1 MKKLNLFLVLFSLI
15 LASSLYAEP
24 GTVRKERL
32 PEIPSLSSRDEIFKE
47 YSAIVDENYQLLS
60 SGKEPLMLFF
70 KYTVPPSENLLSIA
84 ARSNIPYDTIATL
97 NGISGNSEKLTGKE
111 LLLPTVPGLFI
122 DTKGRGNLQSILNSS
137 KIENLQKE
145 NLCYNIGT
153 ETFVFLKNERFSPT
167 ERAYFLDATLGLPV
181 DASLSYIS
189 SGFGMRKNPFS
200 GKWKNHKGVDF
211 AAAEGTPVRAVKNGT
226 VSFAKK
232 NDTTFGNYII
242 LKHEDNSMTSVYA
255 HMSRLAAFEGDTV
268 RRGDIIG
275 YVGSTGMATG
285 PHLHFEIRFGGVA
298 EDPEKLLP
306 VKSSNAGF

>member
-1 MKKLNLFLVLFSLI
+1 MKRLKLFLVIFSLL

-137 KIENLQKE
+137 KYENLQKE

-153 ETFVFLKNERFSPT
+153 ESFVFLKNERFSPT

-226 VSFAKK
+226 VSFIKK

-255 HMSRLAAFEGDTV
+255 HMSRLAASEGDPV

-306 VKSSNAGF
+306 VKSSNAGN